1 MDNIF
6 ISIDRQTDML
16 EYTTPKHLIKKKFHT
31 PKKNVI
37 YDMKLLHKV
46 ISQNVQLFA

>member
-16 EYTTPKHLIKKKFHT
+16 EYTTPKHLMKKNSTHQ
-31 PKKNVI
+31 KNVI

-46 ISQNVQLFA
+46 ISQNEQLFA